1 MNWNY
6 WKKYSKKALELSD
19 SLKELPMATSRKK
32 GIQEK

>member
-19 SLKELPMATSRKK
+19 SLKKLPMEH
-32 GIQEK
+32 QEK